1 MVRTI
6 RDLFVVTC
14 GGLDSDH
21 SGHPGPGHGE
31 PPGVVEQV
39 MDADGLRVVIRLGEV
54 LQHLGPVVHVNLG
67 CLLDIVLGHDQL
79 LVQTPGA
86 GLPPAVPLSLGRPR
100 LVPLRELQ
108 HKLLPD
114 RRRQT
119 KRGGGRR
126 GQRQRRA
133 RAVWSDNN

>member
-54 LQHLGPVVHVNLG
+54 LQHFGAVVHVDLG
-67 CLLDIVLGHDQL
+67 GSLDVI
-79 LVQTPGA
+79 
-86 GLPPAVPLSLGRPR
+86 
-100 LVPLRELQ
+100 
-108 HKLLPD
+108 
-114 RRRQT
+114 
-119 KRGGGRR
+119 
-126 GQRQRRA
+126 
-133 RAVWSDNN
+133 